1 MKHYVPIAI
10 HLSFVVVHV
19 CVNSL
24 LKNASKLNMKL
35 VFFFTVDSSEW
46 RFYYRVDEYEVCAVC
61 YGLITSYLVLE
72 KNHAARKTTQFI
84 GKVLFSHK
92 SQERRD

>member
-72 KNHAARKTTQFI
+72 KNHAARKTTQSI
-84 GKVLFSHK
+84 GKVLFSPM
-92 SQERRD
+92 SQKRRD